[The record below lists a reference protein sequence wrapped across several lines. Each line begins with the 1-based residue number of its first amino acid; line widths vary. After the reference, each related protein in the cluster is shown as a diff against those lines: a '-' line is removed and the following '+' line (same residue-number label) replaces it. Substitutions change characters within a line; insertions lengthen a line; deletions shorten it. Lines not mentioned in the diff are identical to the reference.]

1 LISGLK
7 VLQTATLRET
17 AGFSLL
23 MSMQGRGLTARR
35 GFTLIEII
43 VTLGLVAL
51 VAGLMVLNVDSIIQG
66 LGPRPLPDLLHKAV
80 REARYQAAST
90 KQTVLLRYDPDT
102 AEFQLTGENG
112 ADLGRIETHYEPSDR
127 SVEVVFEQVLPA
139 RGLNSFNRTDNEII
153 QAVRF
158 RPDRSSTPFLA
169 RLRYEGTSSTH
180 QYDPF
185 SDLELARE

>member
-1 LISGLK
+1 
-7 VLQTATLRET
+7 
-17 AGFSLL
+17 

-51 VAGLMVLNVDSIIQG
+51 VAGLMVLNVDSIMQG
-66 LGPRPLPDLLHKAV
+66 LAPRPLPDLLHKAV

-90 KQTVLLRYDPDT
+90 KQTVLLRYDLDS
-102 AEFQLTGENG
+102 AEFRLVGENG
-112 ADLGRIETHYEPSDR
+112 DELGRIETHYDPTDR
-127 SVEVVFEQVLPA
+127 GVEVAFEQVLPT
-139 RGLNSFNRTDNEII
+139 RGLNNFSRTDNASI

-169 RLRYEGTSSTH
+169 RLRYDGTSSVH
-180 QYDPF
+180 HYDPF